1 MSFACG
7 HIANCW
13 LDAIAHGGRL
23 DHGVMLLSKPY
34 RKSELASVARL
45 ALGDAAAEK
54 LESGL
59 SPSLVHQSEL
69 RCGGNPQAFKRPLEV
84 KNFCLSQS
92 PALAIRLH
100 QGHFGGARSLAGGG
114 EADRGPDAADAVQM
128 AVGFG
133 DMLDNAVT
141 AAGHV
146 VGRDDCL
153 CDLALERGCKAVPYP
168 GQAGFELIGVHGAL
182 LVPLHQASASDLNR

>member
-1 MSFACG
+1 MRFACG
-7 HIANCW
+7 HIANYW
-13 LDAIAHGGRL
+13 PNATLQDGRL
-23 DHGVMLLSKPY
+23 DHGVMLFSKPY
-34 RKSELASVARL
+34 RKSEFASMARL
-45 ALGDAAAEK
+45 AFADAVAEN
-54 LESGL
+54 LETRL
-59 SPSLVHQSEL
+59 SPSLVHQSEF

-84 KNFCLSQS
+84 ENFCLSQP
-92 PALAIRLH
+92 PALAICLH

-153 CDLALERGCKAVPYP
+153 CDLALERGCKAVSYY
-168 GQAGFELIGVHGAL
+168 GQAGFELIGVHVISF
-182 LVPLHQASASDLNR
+182 VPAASVSGLKRQ